1 MSDSSISRGLIADLL
16 LAVDHV
22 GVAVADLD
30 AGIAF
35 YRDTLGLAVRHREE
49 NTEQRVTEA
58 MLAVADSP
66 DDATQLQVLAPLG
79 DDSPIARFLDRAGP
93 GLQHLA
99 LRVTDTQL
107 AGDRLRA
114 AGIRVLYDVPR
125 RGTAG
130 SLINFVHP
138 RDTGGV
144 LLELVQPAN
153 EA

>member
-1 MSDSSISRGLIADLL
+1 MSGNPLPRGPIAEFL

-22 GVAVADLD
+22 GIAVPDLE

-35 YRDTLGLAVRHREE
+35 YRDTLGLELRHRED
-49 NTEQRVTEA
+49 NTDQRVTEA
-58 MLAVADSP
+58 MLAPSGGAE
-66 DDATQLQVLAPLG
+66 ATQLQLLAPLG
-79 DDSPIARFLDRAGP
+79 EDSPIAKFLDRAGP

-99 LRVTDTQL
+99 LRVTDAKA

-114 AGIRVLYDVPR
+114 TGLRVLYDEPR
-125 RGTAG
+125 RGTAD

-144 LLELVQPAN
+144 LIELVQTASG
-153 EA
+153 E